1 MCVISSILYNVS
13 TFSQKLCTK
22 EVIEKTLFKHTHTH
36 THTHKTPLGAQ
47 WVRIHLPVQRTQ
59 IGYLVWEDS
68 TYLTSSTTLGI
79 PELFYIKVGKMDR
92 AQEKKKK
99 VF

>member
-1 MCVISSILYNVS
+1 MHQRSNRENSVS
-13 TFSQKLCTK
+13 T
-22 EVIEKTLFKHTHTH
+22 HTHTH